1 MAAQLVEALFPA
13 PAYRRTLWGLL
24 GWWESRRLLYN
35 GIVGASGLVSLTMV
49 ELVAWLPPGPHHFL
63 PLGAVVVFGA
73 AANVCYT
80 LGWVV
85 ESAAE
90 RFWGSD
96 APLLGPALFR
106 QGVAF
111 SVGLTLLP
119 AAVSVVGW
127 GVRLARALGL
137 F

>member
-1 MAAQLVEALFPA
+1 MSQIVQALFPT
-13 PAYRRTLWGLL
+13 PDYRRTTLSLL
-24 GWWESRRLLYN
+24 QWWESRRLVYN
-35 GIVGASGLVSLTMV
+35 GIVGGTGLITAGFV
-49 ELVAWLPPGPHHFL
+49 ELFALLPPTDLRHFGVPL
-63 PLGAVVVFGA
+63 PGILIWGI

-85 ESAAE
+85 EASME
-90 RFWGSD
+90 RVWKRE
-96 APLLGPALFR
+96 APLIGPVLFR

-119 AAVSVVGW
+119 IAIA
-127 GVRLARALGL
+127 ALGWLGRAFQAL